1 MPVFTYK
8 ARDKAGQRQEG
19 TVDANDRMAATRQV
33 ERLGLVP
40 ISIVTGGVAPAP
52 TPAASAASQKAA
64 KAKAKAGFKFSFSR
78 RKRMKTSE
86 VLTFST
92 ELSDLLAS
100 GMTLGVALT
109 TLANRKT
116 GGPSDDIIRDLRD
129 QIVQGVSLS
138 DALAKNPDSF
148 SALYVSMIRVGE
160 ASGALSEVMTR
171 LTEHYERIQ
180 DLKEKV
186 VMALVYPVIVLVM
199 GFATMIF
206 SMVYVIPKFSSIF
219 EELGHATLP
228 LPTRMLIGLS
238 TGLLHYGW
246 LIVGLMVGGFI
257 MFNRYIRTEKG
268 RQRWHRMQLKT
279 PFIRGIVA
287 SSTYANFARTLSTL
301 LTNGVPVLQALGI
314 VENTIGN
321 VIIAGEIRKARDRVT
336 DGTTISGPLAAG
348 KIFPPLMTDML
359 AIGEQTG
366 DMAGALK
373 HIARRYENELSRNVK
388 IFTTALEPIL
398 IILVAV
404 LVGFV
409 AVSIVMAVFNMTNG
423 LGV

>member
-1 MPVFTYK
+1 MTVFTYK

-19 TVDANDRMAATRQV
+19 TVEANDRISATRQV
-33 ERLGLVP
+33 ERMGLVP
-40 ISIVTGGVAPAP
+40 ISIVAGGSTPAPAAAAG
-52 TPAASAASQKAA
+52 TPKPAAA
-64 KAKAKAGFKFSFSR
+64 KAAFKLAFSR
-78 RKRMKTSE
+78 RKRMKTGE

-116 GGPSDDIIRDLRD
+116 GGPGDDIVRDLRD

-138 DALAKNPDSF
+138 DALAKHPESF
-148 SALYVSMIRVGE
+148 SSLYVSMIRVGE
-160 ASGALSEVMTR
+160 ASGALAEVMNR
-171 LTEHYERIQ
+171 LVEHYERIQ

-186 VMALVYPVIVLVM
+186 VMALVYPVIVLTM

-206 SMVYVIPKFSSIF
+206 SMVYVIPKFSAIF
-219 EELGHATLP
+219 EELGHAALP
-228 LPTRMLIGLS
+228 LPTRMLIALS
-238 TGLLHYGW
+238 GGLLHYGW
-246 LIVGLMVGGFI
+246 LMIGLMIGGFI
-257 MFNRYIRTEKG
+257 LFNRYVRTEKG

-279 PFIRGIVA
+279 PFIRGIIA

-314 VENTIGN
+314 VEDTIGN

-348 KIFPPLMTDML
+348 KVFPPLMTDML

-398 IILVAV
+398 IVVVAV